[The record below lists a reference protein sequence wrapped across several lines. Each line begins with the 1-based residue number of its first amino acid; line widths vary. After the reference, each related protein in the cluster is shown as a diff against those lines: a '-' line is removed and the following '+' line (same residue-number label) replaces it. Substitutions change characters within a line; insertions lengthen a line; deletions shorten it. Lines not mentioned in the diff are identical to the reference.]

1 MNPHSGNKAL
11 TIIIPAF
18 NEEAHIASTL
28 SEAHEAAIKYLDQFE
43 IIVID
48 DGSSDNTFSVANAI
62 AEKLGRTT
70 IKVVRQ
76 ERNQGVG
83 AAFKMGLGLA
93 NYPSLTLIPGDNAFH
108 QSGLETLFSAVSSAD
123 LIISYRENMEART
136 PLRLVLSRIATN
148 LVRLVSGKYIRD
160 AHSMYV
166 FPVALTRSLN
176 QSVAG
181 YGYHLETLCRL
192 LRKVDAYIEVPVTLN
207 PKPDASSGVMKPKTL
222 LILGATMA
230 KLLLYRIVGKL

>member
-1 MNPHSGNKAL
+1 
-11 TIIIPAF
+11 
-18 NEEAHIASTL
+18 
-28 SEAHEAAIKYLDQFE
+28 
-43 IIVID
+43 
-48 DGSSDNTFSVANAI
+48 
-62 AEKLGRTT
+62 
-70 IKVVRQ
+70 
-76 ERNQGVG
+76 
-83 AAFKMGLGLA
+83 LGLSLA
-93 NYPSLTLIPGDNAFH
+93 KYPWLTLIPGDNAFH
-108 QSGLETLFSAVSSAD
+108 QSGLETLFSAVNSAE
-123 LIISYRENMEART
+123 LIISYRENMQART

-176 QSVAG
+176 QSAAG

-192 LRKVDAYIEVPVTLN
+192 LRRVDAYIEVPVTLN

-230 KLLLYRIVGKL
+230 KMLLYRIVGKL